1 MPFAPSPPRL
11 VVVGATGWY
20 GKTLVHEYV
29 LAYGDRAAADNLL
42 LYASRPS
49 LLSVDIKGSTLRL
62 PVADLAEAPRQ
73 SLGDFDGLLWY
84 AFILKNKLPAIGAEA
99 YRMANERIATH
110 VFDCLSANPHLR
122 TAFFSSGAAYG
133 LTKCPAYEDDPYA
146 NLKIHYERK
155 LTRLG
160 PLVTIYPYAT
170 LGKYVPD
177 HFSFAA
183 ASFIYQ
189 AITTGRI
196 VIEAKNPVVRSYGSV
211 HDFSRLLLRIFEHK
225 YWTNGSVPSSIVPVT
240 HTLELIQL
248 AHEVSAALEREIH
261 IISSIEMES
270 SSSVYIT
277 SDFSY
282 GAQLARFGV
291 EPSGLTQQLRDMMK
305 GRVFLS
311 AHE

>member
-1 MPFAPSPPRL
+1 MSFAPPPPRL

-29 LAYGDRAAADNLL
+29 LAYGARAAADNLL

-49 LLSVDIKGSTLRL
+49 LLSLEIKGRSLKL

-99 YRMANERIATH
+99 YRIANERIATH

-146 NLKIHYERK
+146 HLKIHYERK
-155 LTRLG
+155 LSRYG

-211 HDFSRLLLRIFEHK
+211 HDFSRLLLRLFEHK
-225 YWTNGSVPSSIVPVT
+225 HWTNGSIPYSIVPVT

-248 AHEVSAALEREIH
+248 AHEVAAALEQEID
-261 IISSIEMES
+261 IINSIDINTS
-270 SSSVYIT
+270 ASVYIT

-282 GAQLARFGV
+282 GAQLSRFGLV
-291 EPSGLTQQLRDMMK
+291 PSGLTQQLRDMMK
-305 GRVFLS
+305 GRAFLS

>member
-1 MPFAPSPPRL
+1 MSFAPPPPRL

-49 LLSVDIKGSTLRL
+49 LLSLEIKGRSLKL
-62 PVADLAEAPRQ
+62 PVAHLAEAPHQ

-84 AFILKNKLPAIGAEA
+84 AFILKNKLPEIGCEA
-99 YRMANERIATH
+99 YRIANESIATH

-122 TAFFSSGAAYG
+122 TVFFSSGAAYG
-133 LTKCPAYEDDPYA
+133 LTKCPAYEVDPYA
-146 NLKIHYERK
+146 HLKIHYERK
-155 LTRLG
+155 LSRLG
-160 PLVTIYPYAT
+160 PLVTIYPYASI
-170 LGKYVPD
+170 GKYVPD
-177 HFSFAA
+177 HFSFAV

-189 AITTGRI
+189 AIKTGRI

-211 HDFSRLLLRIFEHK
+211 HDFSRLLLRFFEHK
-225 YWTNGSVPSSIVPVT
+225 DWSDGTVPSSIVPVT
-240 HTLELIQL
+240 HTIELIQL
-248 AHEVSAALEREIH
+248 AHEVAVALERDID
-261 IISSIEMES
+261 IISSIEMEENA
-270 SSSVYIT
+270 SVYIT

-282 GAQLARFGV
+282 GAQLSRFGIS
-291 EPSGLTQQLRDMMK
+291 PLGLTQQLRDMMK
-305 GRVFLS
+305 GWAFLS